1 MDPIFFMDKG
11 GLPLKKALNSDAR
24 LLQSILLELSIH
36 FRRVSFST
44 MGKSKRNAVYA
55 HRLIKL
61 FTSPIMGKTVDKIKS

>member
-36 FRRVSFST
+36 FRRGVFFND
-44 MGKSKRNAVYA
+44 GQ
-55 HRLIKL
+55 IKAQCCL
-61 FTSPIMGKTVDKIKS
+61 CTPIDKALHISHYGQNS